1 MILVDSSVLI
11 DVIEQKPVWAEWSVE
26 RLGECAAHHA
36 LLVNSVIYAEISR
49 SFASSSAEDQFLRS
63 ANIKLD
69 AISSA
74 AAFTAAR
81 AHMAYRAAGGARLA
95 TLPDFFIGAH
105 AQEAGHTLL
114 TRDPVRIKTYFPKV
128 SLICPEG

>member
-26 RLGECAAHHA
+26 RLNECAAQQA
-36 LLVNSVIYAEISR
+36 LVINIVIYAEISR
-49 SFASSSAEDQFLRS
+49 SFADPKAEDRFLRS

-69 AISSA
+69 PISSA
-74 AAFTAAR
+74 AAFAAAR
-81 AHMAYRAAGGARLA
+81 AHVAYRAAGGARLA

-105 AQEAGHTLL
+105 AQEAGHTLV

-128 SLICPEG
+128 RLICPED